1 MKKAT
6 IRSLAMVLGLA
17 AVGSVH
23 AEPGVASYYHDK
35 FHGRTTACGQR
46 FDQSRLTAAHK
57 KLPCGTKVRV
67 TRRDTGRSVVVIVND
82 RGPFIDGRVIDLSK
96 EAARHLNMVQRG
108 VAPVQLTVLDRS
120 AQRTR

>member
-6 IRSLAMVLGLA
+6 IRSLAIVLGLSA
-17 AVGSVH
+17 TGLAH

-46 FDQSRLTAAHK
+46 FDQGRLTAAHK

-67 TRRDTGRSVVVIVND
+67 TRRDTGSSVVVTVND
-82 RGPFIDGRVIDLSK
+82 RGPFIGGRIIDLSK
-96 EAARHLNMVQRG
+96 EAARQLKMVQRG
-108 VAPVQLTVLDRS
+108 VAPVQLTVLDRPDR
-120 AQRTR
+120 RTR